1 MKIGI
6 IIHSQTG
13 NTYSVAQKLMEKLS
27 AKGHTVNLERLEPV
41 GEVHPGVKNLQL
53 KSLPDVTAYD
63 ALVFAAPVQG
73 FSLSVALATYL
84 TQLSSLQGKKLA
96 GFVTMAFP
104 YSWLGGNRTIDQMKQ
119 FCETK
124 GGAIIGTGIINW
136 MSKRRETQISEL
148 VERLSG
154 LF

>member
-1 MKIGI
+1 M
-6 IIHSQTG
+6 
-13 NTYSVAQKLMEKLS
+13 
-27 AKGHTVNLERLEPV
+27 

-73 FSLSVALATYL
+73 FSLSVALTAYL
-84 TQLSSLQGKKLA
+84 AQLPSLRDKKIA

-104 YSWLGGNRTIDQMKQ
+104 YSWLGGNRSIAQMKQ
-119 FCETK
+119 LCENK
-124 GGAIIGTGIINW
+124 GGAILGTGIINW
-136 MSKRRETQISEL
+136 MSKRRETQIAEL